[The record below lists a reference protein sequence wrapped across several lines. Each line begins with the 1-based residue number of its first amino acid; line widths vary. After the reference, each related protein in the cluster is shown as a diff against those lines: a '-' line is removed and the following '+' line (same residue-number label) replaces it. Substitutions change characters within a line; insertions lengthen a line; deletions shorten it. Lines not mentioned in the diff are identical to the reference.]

1 MAHLYR
7 ADLTP
12 TKLELIAGWA
22 PRQPWFVGDVGAE
35 FTNVSAYRFDDPEGE
50 VGIETILIRA
60 GVGPLFQMPL
70 TYRDAPLAGAEAW
83 LIGTTQ
89 HSVLGK
95 RWVYDGV
102 GDPAYVAAVATAAL
116 TGGSEAEQW
125 IETDGELVFR
135 ESNAVVSGSGPSD
148 AAAVAAADVGTV
160 SNRDEAGTTVVE
172 AGSVRLVVVRVPAV
186 GDGLTSAAAASTA
199 TLVGTWID
207 QPEPTILVTAERI

>member
-22 PRQPWFVGDVGAE
+22 PRQPWFDGGAGVDL
-35 FTNVSAYRFDDPEGE
+35 TNVSAYRFDDPEGE

-60 GVGPLFQMPL
+60 GAGPLYQVPL

-83 LIGTTQ
+83 LIGTSQ

-95 RWVYDGV
+95 RWIYDAV
-102 GDPAYVAAVATAAL
+102 GDPAYIAAVATAAL
-116 TGGSEAEQW
+116 TGGSQAEQW

-135 ESNAVVSGSGPSD
+135 EPNAVVSGSGSSSAP
-148 AAAVAAADVGTV
+148 AIEATDVGAVTT
-160 SNRDEAGTTVVE
+160 RDEAGATVIE
-172 AGSVRLVVVRVPAV
+172 AGSVRLVVVRVPTV
-186 GDGLTSAAAASTA
+186 GDGFPGAGAVLT
-199 TLVGTWID
+199 GTWID
-207 QPEPTILVTAERI
+207 QPEPAILVTAERL

>member
-22 PRQPWFVGDVGAE
+22 PRQPWFVGDVGADL
-35 FTNVSAYRFDDPEGE
+35 TNVSAYRFDDPEGE

-95 RWVYDGV
+95 RWVYDAV
-102 GDPAYVAAVATAAL
+102 GDPAYIAAVATAAL
-116 TGGSEAEQW
+116 TGGREAEQW

-135 ESNAVVSGSGPSD
+135 EPNAVVTGSGSSD
-148 AAAVAAADVGTV
+148 AAAIAATDVGTV
-160 SNRDEAGTTVVE
+160 TTRDEEGATVIE
-172 AGSVRLVVVRVPAV
+172 AGSVRLVVVRVPTV
-186 GDGLTSAAAASTA
+186 GDGLPGAGA
-199 TLVGTWID
+199 TLIGTWID

>member
-22 PRQPWFVGDVGAE
+22 PRQPWFVGDAGAE

-60 GVGPLFQMPL
+60 GDGSLFQMPL
-70 TYRDAPLAGAEAW
+70 TYRDAPLVGAERW

-95 RWVYDGV
+95 RWVYDAV
-102 GDPAYVAAVATAAL
+102 GDPAYIAAVATAVL
-116 TGGSEAEQW
+116 TGGREAEQW

-135 ESNAVVSGSGPSD
+135 EPTAVVSGSGSSD
-148 AAAVAAADVGTV
+148 MAVIAATDVGAVTT
-160 SNRDEAGTTVVE
+160 RDEEGATVVE
-172 AGSVRLVVVRVPAV
+172 AGGVRLVVVRVPTV
-186 GDGLTSAAAASTA
+186 GDGLTSAAPTSAA
-199 TLVGTWID
+199 TLIGTWID
-207 QPEPTILVTAERI
+207 QPEPTILVMAERI